1 MVFSLYVRL
10 NNFIQKVIIIH
21 GMNKNR
27 DKRKKGTGTGSVRKK
42 RSSRTKSKRRGSFH
56 SRQGRSITLRKSV
69 MVIIISLVIV
79 TGVLAAREL
88 FFYINGT
95 SGDSGEPYP
104 VKGVDVSSYQKD
116 IDWDGLEKEGFS
128 FAFIKATEGSSHV
141 DSRFSENWKN
151 AGRTGMK
158 IGAYHFLS
166 YDTPGASQA
175 DNFINTVNKKW
186 GMLPPVVDVE
196 FYGRYLKKHPERDKM
211 YEILDPVLEK
221 LEKKYGHKPIIY
233 TNTYIYNTYISGVYD
248 NHPVWI
254 SNPDIPDALP
264 DGREWFFCQY
274 TFYGRSENVAGG
286 EKYVDM
292 NVFSGNEWEFRKHN
306 WE

>member
-1 MVFSLYVRL
+1 MC
-10 NNFIQKVIIIH
+10 I
-21 GMNKNR
+21 R
-27 DKRKKGTGTGSVRKK
+27 DR
-42 RSSRTKSKRRGSFH
+42 
-56 SRQGRSITLRKSV
+56 
-69 MVIIISLVIV
+69 
-79 TGVLAAREL
+79 
-88 FFYINGT
+88 
-95 SGDSGEPYP
+95 PYP

-196 FYGRYLKKHPERDKM
+196 FYGRYPVSYTHLKSRQ
-211 YEILDPVLEK
+211 EI
-221 LEKKYGHKPIIY
+221 
-233 TNTYIYNTYISGVYD
+233 TT
-248 NHPVWI
+248 
-254 SNPDIPDALP
+254 
-264 DGREWFFCQY
+264 Q
-274 TFYGRSENVAGG
+274 RSLCSLHSA
-286 EKYVDM
+286 
-292 NVFSGNEWEFRKHN
+292 R
-306 WE
+306 

>member
-104 VKGVDVSSYQKD
+104 VKGVDVSSYQK
-116 IDWDGLEKEGFS
+116 
-128 FAFIKATEGSSHV
+128 
-141 DSRFSENWKN
+141 
-151 AGRTGMK
+151 
-158 IGAYHFLS
+158 LS
-166 YDTPGASQA
+166 L
-175 DNFINTVNKKW
+175 I
-186 GMLPPVVDVE
+186 
-196 FYGRYLKKHPERDKM
+196 H
-211 YEILDPVLEK
+211 I
-221 LEKKYGHKPIIY
+221 
-233 TNTYIYNTYISGVYD
+233 
-248 NHPVWI
+248 
-254 SNPDIPDALP
+254 
-264 DGREWFFCQY
+264 
-274 TFYGRSENVAGG
+274 
-286 EKYVDM
+286 
-292 NVFSGNEWEFRKHN
+292 
-306 WE
+306 